1 MCQTSATGIASD
13 VTSIENDDAG
23 VRRIVLAA
31 NPEEDQPWVAEATAQ
46 LARETNAS
54 VAVVSV
60 DELETE
66 LLSTVPRAARLR
78 RADDA
83 ATAALERLQAA
94 GVSASKD
101 VRAGPALEGI
111 LEFADE
117 QDADLSVLGPSARS
131 RIAQRLLGN
140 LHLALIQRSKRP
152 VLVITERG
160 QAA

>member
-1 MCQTSATGIASD
+1 MSRVTSAESQEG
-13 VTSIENDDAG
+13 G

-31 NPEEDQPWVAEATAQ
+31 NPEEDQPWVAEATAE
-46 LARETNAS
+46 LALETNAS

-66 LLSTVPRAARLR
+66 ALSAVIRSEQLK

-83 ATAALERLQAA
+83 ATAAFERLQAA
-94 GVSASKD
+94 GVPASKD

-111 LEFADE
+111 LEFAEE
-117 QDADLSVLGPSARS
+117 QNADLIVLGPSARS
-131 RIAQRLLGN
+131 RLAQRLLGTV
-140 LHLALIQRSKRP
+140 HLGLIQRSTRP
-152 VLVITERG
+152 VLVVTDRG

>member
-1 MCQTSATGIASD
+1 MEHRRRGIASD
-13 VTSIENDDAG
+13 VTSSESEAG

-31 NPEEDQPWVAEATAQ
+31 NPDEDQPWVADATAE
-46 LARETNAS
+46 LARETDAT

-66 LLSTVPRAARLR
+66 LLSTLPRSEHLK

-83 ATAALERLQAA
+83 ATAAFERLQAA
-94 GVSASKD
+94 GVPASKH
-101 VRAGPALEGI
+101 VRAGRALEGI

-117 QDADLSVLGPSARS
+117 QDADLIVLGPSAHS
-131 RIAQRLLGN
+131 RLAQRVLGSV
-140 LHLALIQRSKRP
+140 HLGLIQRSRRP
-152 VLVITERG
+152 VVVVTHGG